1 MNYKK
6 VTFSIICDDEKH
18 LEEVLNW
25 YNKTYDTDF
34 KVENIIYDEVNFV
47 DISSTKF
54 TLTDIFDIGY
64 HFGMEIQKLRERREI
79 DQQYFAM
86 NNRQ

>member
-1 MNYKK
+1 MVQNKSIDMNYKK

-34 KVENIIYDEVNFV
+34 KVENIIYFN
-47 DISSTKF
+47 
-54 TLTDIFDIGY
+54 
-64 HFGMEIQKLRERREI
+64 R
-79 DQQYFAM
+79 YF
-86 NNRQ
+86 

>member
-1 MNYKK
+1 MSYRK
-6 VTFSIICDDEKH
+6 VAFSIICDDEKH

-34 KVENIIYDEVNFV
+34 KIENIVYDEVNFV

-54 TLTDIFDIGY
+54 TLADIFDIGY
-64 HFGMEIQKLRERREI
+64 HFGMEIQKLREKGEI
-79 DQQYFAM
+79 
-86 NNRQ
+86 NK

>member
-1 MNYKK
+1 MSYRK

-34 KVENIIYDEVNFV
+34 KIENIVYDEVNFV

-64 HFGMEIQKLRERREI
+64 HFGMEIQKLREKGEI
-79 DQQYFAM
+79 
-86 NNRQ
+86 NK

>member
-6 VTFSIICDDEKH
+6 VTFSIVCDDEKH

-34 KVENIIYDEVNFV
+34 KIENIVYDEVNFV
-47 DISSTKF
+47 
-54 TLTDIFDIGY
+54 DIGY
-64 HFGMEIQKLRERREI
+64 HFGMEIQKLREKGEI
-79 DQQYFAM
+79 
-86 NNRQ
+86 NK

>member
-34 KVENIIYDEVNFV
+34 KIENIIYFN
-47 DISSTKF
+47 
-54 TLTDIFDIGY
+54 
-64 HFGMEIQKLRERREI
+64 R
-79 DQQYFAM
+79 YF
-86 NNRQ
+86 

>member
-34 KVENIIYDEVNFV
+34 KVENIIYFNRYFLISDIILEWKYKNFEKDE
-47 DISSTKF
+47 K
-54 TLTDIFDIGY
+54 
-64 HFGMEIQKLRERREI
+64 
-79 DQQYFAM
+79 
-86 NNRQ
+86 